1 MLLLV
6 IVGDPVWVAV
16 SVVVVE
22 GVLEGVIEPDPVLVL
37 VRLLVTVD
45 DPVWDSV
52 CVFDDVTV
60 GDWLGDQTLTVAV

>member
-1 MLLLV
+1 
-6 IVGDPVWVAV
+6 
-16 SVVVVE
+16 VE
-22 GVLEGVIEPDPVLVL
+22 GVLEEVMEPDPVLVL

-45 DPVWDSV
+45 DPVCDSV